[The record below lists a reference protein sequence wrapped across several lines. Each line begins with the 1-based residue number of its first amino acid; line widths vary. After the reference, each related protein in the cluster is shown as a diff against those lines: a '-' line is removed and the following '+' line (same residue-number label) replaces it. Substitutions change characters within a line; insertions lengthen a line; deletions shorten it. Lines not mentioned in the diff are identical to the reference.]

1 MLKVVD
7 SNRGTEFWSRVSA
20 GSYSGYTAISAT
32 RRGGH
37 SSKTG
42 RCQCSQN
49 HPGRSLSLLRDM
61 GAPWRL
67 RSDPPQYL
75 SALL

>member
-7 SNRGTEFWSRVSA
+7 SNRGTEFWSRVRPAATLVTQPSVPPGEA
-20 GSYSGYTAISAT
+20 ATAAKPAAASVHRTTQVAAC
-32 RRGGH
+32 H
-37 SSKTG
+37 SSGTW
-42 RCQCSQN
+42 
-49 HPGRSLSLLRDM
+49 

-75 SALL
+75 SALR

>member
-7 SNRGTEFWSRVSA
+7 SNRGTEFWSRA
-20 GSYSGYTAISAT
+20 RPAAT
-32 RRGGH
+32 LVTQPSVPPGEAAASVHRTTQVAACH
-37 SSKTG
+37 SSGTW
-42 RCQCSQN
+42 
-49 HPGRSLSLLRDM
+49 